1 MKEERSPI
9 ELLLDENNSDNIKLF
24 DDKNNEVEFEQV
36 AIVPIDEKNY
46 AILKPAQKMEG
57 VGDDEAL
64 VFTIEEI
71 DDEECLVIEESE
83 EIIDKVFDQYYEM
96 LKDEGIDVPD
106 ANDDD
111 EE

>member
-36 AIVPIDEKNY
+36 AIVPIDEKIY

-106 ANDDD
+106 TD

>member
-36 AIVPIDEKNY
+36 AIVPIEEKIY

-71 DDEECLVIEESE
+71 DDEECLVIEENE

-106 ANDDD
+106 TTDT
-111 EE
+111 EEE

>member
-36 AIVPIDEKNY
+36 AIVPIDEKIY

-64 VFTIEEI
+64 VFGIEEI
-71 DDEECLVIEESE
+71 GDLWYDGKIILSGCLCNNFHSKSAGMYRRKETLQS
-83 EIIDKVFDQYYEM
+83 
-96 LKDEGIDVPD
+96 GSG
-106 ANDDD
+106 
-111 EE
+111 

>member
-36 AIVPIDEKNY
+36 AIVPIEEKIY

-71 DDEECLVIEESE
+71 DDEECLVIEENE
-83 EIIDKVFDQYYEM
+83 ELIDKVFDQYYEM

-106 ANDDD
+106 TSTDT

>member
-36 AIVPIDEKNY
+36 AIVPIEEKIY

-71 DDEECLVIEESE
+71 DDEECLVIEENE

-106 ANDDD
+106 TTDS

>member
-9 ELLLDENNSDNIKLF
+9 ELLLDENNSENIKLF

-36 AIVPIDEKNY
+36 AIVPIEEKIY
-46 AILKPAQKMEG
+46 AILKPAQKMDG

-106 ANDDD
+106 TDAD

>member
-36 AIVPIDEKNY
+36 AIVPIDEKIY

>member
-9 ELLLDENNSDNIKLF
+9 ELLLDENNSENIKLF

-36 AIVPIDEKNY
+36 AIVPIEEKIY
-46 AILKPAQKMEG
+46 AILKPAQKMDG

-106 ANDDD
+106 TDSD